1 MKKGLRILF
10 LLIGLSV
17 FGFFIHRTG
26 WDQIWPTLSRLG
38 WLAPLCFIPFLSV
51 FALDAVAWKLAFGK
65 HGTPGVGWWMMFRI
79 RWAGEAFNYVVPTAY
94 VGGEA
99 VKIYLLHKRGIDANV
114 SAAAAVVSKS
124 AQTLGMVIFI
134 AIGALCSFRYIPE
147 DNSARKA
154 MAIICVLAFA
164 AIGALFW
171 LQSHGMFTTL
181 LKALR
186 LAGIRIKKLDEQ
198 QERLRHMDERT
209 LSFYR
214 DEKGAFFWTTFVFL
228 IGWLCDALEIWLVC
242 WLFGLPLD
250 YPQALAVEAFISVAK
265 GIGMFSPGSIGVQE
279 GGIIFL
285 FKLFAL
291 PAPIGV
297 AYAIIRRVR
306 ELIYGIIGWLLIYA
320 EGDTIKGIADHAQE
334 EVKALK

>member
-1 MKKGLRILF
+1 MRIGLRILF
-10 LLIGLSV
+10 LLIGLCV

-38 WLAPLCFIPFLSV
+38 WFAPLCFVPFLSV
-51 FALDAVAWKLAFGK
+51 FALDAAAWQLSFGK
-65 HGTPGVGWWMMFRI
+65 HGTPGVSWWALFKI
-79 RWAGEAFNYVVPTAY
+79 RWAGESVNYVVPTAY

-99 VKIYLLHKRGIDANV
+99 VKVYLLHKRGIDPKV
-114 SAAAAVVSKS
+114 SAAASVVSKS

-134 AIGALCSFRYIPE
+134 AIGALFSLRYIPE
-147 DNSARKA
+147 GSWARQA
-154 MAIICVLAFA
+154 MAIICALTFV
-164 AIGALFW
+164 AIGVLFL
-171 LQSHGMFTTL
+171 LQKRGMFTTL

-186 LAGIRIKKLDEQ
+186 MAGIRIRKLEEQ
-198 QERLRHMDERT
+198 EEHLRHMDERT

-228 IGWLCDALEIWLVC
+228 LGWFCDALEIWLVC

-250 YPQALAVEAFISVAK
+250 FTQAFALEAFISVAK
-265 GIGMFSPGSIGVQE
+265 GVGMFSPGSIGVQE

-291 PAPIGV
+291 AAPVGV

-306 ELIYGIIGWLLIYA
+306 EVIYGIVGWLLIYA
-320 EGDTIKGIADHAQE
+320 EEGGVKGITRRAE
-334 EVKALK
+334 EDAKALE